1 MNLLLL
7 LAIVCAGIGV
17 VLTVAGGKSQA
28 GALGAFAV
36 AAGSAA
42 SGGLMPDVLTAAC
55 LIFAVLSI
63 WQTIRHRNTP

>member
-17 VLTVAGGKSQA
+17 VLTVAGGKSRA

-36 AAGSAA
+36 AAGTAA

-63 WQTIRHRNTP
+63 WQTIRRRNTP

>member
-1 MNLLLL
+1 MNPLLL
-7 LAIVCAGIGV
+7 LAVGCAGTGV
-17 VLTVAGGKSQA
+17 VLTVAGGKSRA

-36 AAGSAA
+36 AAGTAA